1 MLKKMIRLS
10 VVLSLV
16 MVAVPLYAKTIKIAT
31 ISPDGTLW
39 MNEMRAGAKEIKKRT
54 QGRVKFKFYP
64 GGVMGSVENV
74 LRKMRIG
81 QLQGGA
87 VTTGSLAGVYPD
99 IDIYGLPYLFSSLDQ
114 VDYVREKLDQPLLDE
129 LEKKGY
135 ISFGFGEGG
144 FSYMMSD
151 SSLYTV
157 EDVRKQKVWVPGGN
171 KVGEAVFSSA
181 EVSPVTLP
189 VSDVLTGLQTGL
201 VNTVITS
208 PIGAIALQWHTRVK
222 YVIDV
227 PLTYITAMLVIDK
240 KAFNKIKKE
249 DQAIVREVMGE
260 AFKRIDSA
268 NRRDN
273 LAAQDAL
280 KQQGIKYVSLP
291 QDSLDAWYAIG
302 DKAIKKLQK
311 NNSYSPA
318 AYKEIMGHVTAAKSK
333 Q

>member
-64 GGVMGSVENV
+64 GGVMGSDENV